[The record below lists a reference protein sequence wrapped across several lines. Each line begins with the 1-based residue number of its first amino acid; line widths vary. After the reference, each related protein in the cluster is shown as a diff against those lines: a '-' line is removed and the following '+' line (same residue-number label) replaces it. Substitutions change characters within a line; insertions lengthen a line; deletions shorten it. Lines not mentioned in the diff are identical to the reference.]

1 MQPKTRFSRNRQ
13 RRRQKE
19 RGVAL
24 LAVLLLLM
32 LMTGLSVAMVMS
44 VRSDLLINGFYRNYR
59 GSFYAADSGL
69 NIARQDMVNQI
80 NNDLAALGPTY
91 NPATTPPLSAAE
103 DANIQS
109 YLNTTYGGGYQ
120 SLNQGSASGAWPG
133 KYKIASATFTFAQC
147 TPIGTDG
154 TCAAPTNPLK
164 LTGYDYIYSYSLTAV
179 GQSAGNQAVTLLDS
193 GSVFVKATGNI
204 GTTTTSFSGWGL
216 FIDSSKI
223 CDGSILVPGTV
234 SGPVF
239 TNGSWNFGSTGQY
252 IFTDSVGSNGGQA
265 GFQFPGNGNCDQL
278 AATSDQQGGQTIAPT
293 FQHGFNLGQPKV
305 PLPPNS
311 YNQER
316 AVLDSM
322 GTNNTQPSKQDLA
335 NSNLKDITGTSY
347 PKNGTS
353 SGVFLPYTTDNQ
365 GNPTGFA
372 GGGIL
377 VEGDAKVT
385 LSTGANG
392 TAQIYTIVQGSTTTI
407 VTVDNGGN
415 NNGTGTTTFT
425 SGGNTVTIPGVPTMK
440 DPNTGLVTGADTMLY
455 VDGNIT
461 SLSGP
466 GEGIPAIQD
475 HNAVTITAAGNVTIT
490 GDILYNT
497 EPVTTTQNQIPNT
510 PADTLI
516 PQNQKGQALGIFTA
530 TGDIQL
536 NNLQSDKNI
545 EIDASLAAICDPTG
559 PCGQGGG
566 GTGGLV
572 NVGSKINTLT
582 IVGGRIQN
590 TGKDINTTTRNVF
603 FDRRYGQGFA
613 PPWFPS
619 TTVTPPPGAG
629 TVLTTSVSRTQ
640 WANTSSYY

>member
-1 MQPKTRFSRNRQ
+1 MQRKTKFSRNRR

-223 CDGSILVPGTV
+223 CDGSILVPGTI

-252 IFTDSVGSNGGQA
+252 IFTDSVGSAGTQA
-265 GFQFPGNGNCDQL
+265 GYQFNGSCDQV
-278 AATSDQQGGQTIAPT
+278 AGTSDQKGGTTIAPT
-293 FQHGFNLGQPKV
+293 FQNGFSLNQPKI
-305 PLPPNS
+305 PLPQNS

-316 AVLDSM
+316 AVLDSL
-322 GTNNTQPSKQDLA
+322 GTDNNQPSKSDLNNKLMDVNKNA
-335 NSNLKDITGTSY
+335 Y
-347 PKNGTS
+347 PKN
-353 SGVFLPYTTDNQ
+353 
-365 GNPTGFA
+365 
-372 GGGIL
+372 
-377 VEGDAKVT
+377 
-385 LSTGANG
+385 
-392 TAQIYTIVQGSTTTI
+392 
-407 VTVDNGGN
+407 
-415 NNGTGTTTFT
+415 
-425 SGGNTVTIPGVPTMK
+425 
-440 DPNTGLVTGADTMLY
+440 
-455 VDGNIT
+455 
-461 SLSGP
+461 
-466 GEGIPAIQD
+466 
-475 HNAVTITAAGNVTIT
+475 
-490 GDILYNT
+490 
-497 EPVTTTQNQIPNT
+497 
-510 PADTLI
+510 
-516 PQNQKGQALGIFTA
+516 
-530 TGDIQL
+530 
-536 NNLQSDKNI
+536 
-545 EIDASLAAICDPTG
+545 
-559 PCGQGGG
+559 
-566 GTGGLV
+566 
-572 NVGSKINTLT
+572 
-582 IVGGRIQN
+582 
-590 TGKDINTTTRNVF
+590 
-603 FDRRYGQGFA
+603 
-613 PPWFPS
+613 
-619 TTVTPPPGAG
+619 
-629 TVLTTSVSRTQ
+629 
-640 WANTSSYY
+640 

>member
-1 MQPKTRFSRNRQ
+1 MQRKTKLLRNRQ

-80 NNDLAALGPTY
+80 NNDLATLGPTY

-103 DANIQS
+103 DTTIQT

-120 SLNQGSASGAWPG
+120 SLNQGNASGAWPA
-133 KYKIASATFTFAQC
+133 KYKITSATFAFVQC
-147 TPIGTDG
+147 TPMGTDG

-193 GSVFVKATGNI
+193 GSVFVKATGGI
-204 GTTTTSFSGWGL
+204 SGTTTSFAGWGL

-239 TNGSWNFGSTGQY
+239 TNGSWNFGTTGQY
-252 IFTDSVGSNGGQA
+252 IFTDSVGSNGTQA
-265 GFQFPGNGNCDQL
+265 GFQFPGNSNCDQL

-293 FQHGFNLGQPKV
+293 FQHGFNLGQSSV

-311 YNQER
+311 YSQER
-316 AVLDSM
+316 AVIDSM
-322 GTNNTQPSKQDLA
+322 GTSTTQPSKQDLA
-335 NSNLKDITGTSY
+335 NSNLKDISGSSY
-347 PKNGTS
+347 PKNGAS
-353 SGVFLPYTTDNQ
+353 SGVFLPYTVDNK

-377 VEGDAKVT
+377 VEGDASVT

-392 TAQIYTIVQGSTTTI
+392 TQIYTIVQGTTTTI
-407 VTVDNGGN
+407 VTVNNGGKN
-415 NNGTGTTTFT
+415 DGSGTTTFT
-425 SGGNTVTIPGVPTMK
+425 SGGNTVTIPGVPVMK
-440 DPNTGLVTGADTMLY
+440 DPSSGAITGAD
-455 VDGNIT
+455 
-461 SLSGP
+461 
-466 GEGIPAIQD
+466 
-475 HNAVTITAAGNVTIT
+475 
-490 GDILYNT
+490 
-497 EPVTTTQNQIPNT
+497 
-510 PADTLI
+510 
-516 PQNQKGQALGIFTA
+516 
-530 TGDIQL
+530 
-536 NNLQSDKNI
+536 
-545 EIDASLAAICDPTG
+545 
-559 PCGQGGG
+559 
-566 GTGGLV
+566 
-572 NVGSKINTLT
+572 
-582 IVGGRIQN
+582 
-590 TGKDINTTTRNVF
+590 
-603 FDRRYGQGFA
+603 
-613 PPWFPS
+613 
-619 TTVTPPPGAG
+619 
-629 TVLTTSVSRTQ
+629 
-640 WANTSSYY
+640 